1 MITTI
6 LYAFTMVLGVILLG
20 ALCVMILGGLF
31 ASGGVLLGL
40 LAGGLD
46 IAIWVFVFVWL
57 WKSIFKK

>member
-1 MITTI
+1 
-6 LYAFTMVLGVILLG
+6 
-20 ALCVMILGGLF
+20 MILGGLF
-31 ASGGVLLGL
+31 AAGGTLLGL